1 MDDHSFSFL
10 FQDTVGFWGVGV
22 GWGGKEGRGGG
33 EFHGHKCGFFKN
45 GLCANLE

>member
-33 EFHGHKCGFFKN
+33 NSMVTNVGFLKTD
-45 GLCANLE
+45 CVPI

>member
-33 EFHGHKCGFFKN
+33 IPWSQMWVF
-45 GLCANLE
+45 